1 MNWRRRLSQ
10 RPERNLS
17 KLGNEQFPSFRDKEL
32 IHCLHQWL
40 NVCRAVIANGEPWE
54 KPIVRLA
61 GLLRKLLD
69 AHVVALRVDKPPQP
83 LVYVSSRNP
92 ATAKELL
99 GNRHFVRLCE
109 RLFAAPRPML
119 ILDALEGGEFADP
132 YLRSQFPK
140 LSILTAEWRWPSGQI
155 QFAFLSDMP
164 RHFSRD
170 HIILMDYFKDVLLG
184 STNQRPED
192 GKKDHL
198 PTLDGEQR
206 NSIQSAKCQCSDPA
220 FTQVT
225 AQGARLI
232 Y

>member
-40 NVCRAVIANGEPWE
+40 KVCRVVIANGEPWE

-61 GLLRKLLD
+61 DLLRNLLD
-69 AHVVALRVDKPPQP
+69 ADVVALGVDKPLQP
-83 LVYVSSRNP
+83 LVHASSRNP

-109 RLFAAPRPML
+109 HLFAAPRPML
-119 ILDALEGGEFADP
+119 IPDALESGEFADP

-155 QFAFLSDMP
+155 QFAFLSHMP

-170 HIILMDYFKDVLLG
+170 RIVLLNYFRDVLL
-184 STNQRPED
+184 SRPNQGPED
-192 GKKDHL
+192 GRKDHL
-198 PTLDGEQR
+198 STLDGEER
-206 NSIQSAKCQCSDPA
+206 NSVQSENCQCSDPA
-220 FTQVT
+220 FTQLT
-225 AQGARLI
+225 A
-232 Y
+232 